1 MFRAFK
7 LQQLQNSIL
16 KVSHIQ
22 RGICSA
28 SSKHI
33 GIVGTGNVGVNLAS
47 SLDQAGYAVTVFD
60 LNKTNYDRLQK
71 NTGAILSS
79 SVDDVAKNA
88 DVLITALPKPIHVKA
103 VMEEGKLLHRLRQNS
118 IWIDHTTTDYNQT
131 IRLCKLAS
139 EMGIRAIEAPL
150 TGGMALLRKNMMTV
164 FVGGEEDAVQECKPL
179 IDVYTGTFLY
189 FGAAGKATIA
199 KVISNML
206 AGAHLIAAGE
216 ALMLA
221 RKSGLDMESFF
232 DGIRLSAGNSYV
244 FETEV
249 PLMFKG
255 TYDPNFTI
263 DLHCKDLGL
272 GRMISNAHGVPF
284 DKLEMMELTEKLYN
298 RAMEK
303 YGGDVGSSFPAKMME
318 DYFKTPQKLEN
329 WDKWDY
335 TVEKVTGGSIGVVQM
350 KPSKEN
356 HD

>member
-1 MFRAFK
+1 MFRAFT
-7 LQQLQNSIL
+7 LQNPIR

-22 RGICSA
+22 LRGLCSA
-28 SSKHI
+28 SKKHI
-33 GIVGTGNVGVNLAS
+33 GVVGTGNVGFNVAS
-47 SLDQAGYAVTVFD
+47 SLEQAGHTVTAFD

-71 NTGAILSS
+71 TKVILAS
-79 SVDDVAKNA
+79 SVDDVPKNA
-88 DVLITALPKPIHVKA
+88 DVLITALPKPMHVKA
-103 VMEEGKLLHRLRQNS
+103 VMEEGKLLHRLRPNS

-131 IRLCKLAS
+131 IRLCKLACD
-139 EMGIRAIEAPL
+139 MGIRAIEAPL

-164 FVGGEEDAVQECKPL
+164 FVGGDEDAVQESKPL

-221 RKSGLDMESFF
+221 KKSGLDMESFF

-255 TYDPNFTI
+255 TYDPDFTI

-272 GRMISNAHGVPF
+272 GRIISNAHGVPF
-284 DKLEMMELTEKLYN
+284 DKLEMMELTETMYR
-298 RAMEK
+298 RAMER
-303 YGGDVGSSFPAKMME
+303 YGGHVGSSFPAKMIE
-318 DYFKTPQKLEN
+318 DDLKTPQKLEN
-329 WDKWDY
+329 WEKWDY
-335 TVEKVTGGSIGVVQM
+335 AVERVTGGSFGVVQM
-350 KPSKEN
+350 KPSKEKHN
-356 HD
+356 